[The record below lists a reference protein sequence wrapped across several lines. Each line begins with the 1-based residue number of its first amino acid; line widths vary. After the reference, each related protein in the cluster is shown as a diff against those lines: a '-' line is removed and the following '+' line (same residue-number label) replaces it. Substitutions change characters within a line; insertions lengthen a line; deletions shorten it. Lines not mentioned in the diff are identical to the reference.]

1 MSYYSQFCR
10 QPNPPRFEETV
21 KSPFFAK
28 HHDTGEPRQK
38 NAFFQAK
45 LSVNAPGDKYEK
57 EADSVATAVVNQP
70 MQKSMI
76 QQKEKKS
83 EKEKKKEIHKKE
95 DLSMDEKKKK
105 KIVSVQAK
113 QDGAGDA
120 ASPQVSSQIEN
131 SAGKGNQL
139 PQKTL
144 HEMNSSFG
152 TDFSGVKIHHDNE
165 ANTLNQE
172 LHAQAFTHGN
182 DIYFNKGKYNPE
194 NNEGKFLLAH
204 ELTHVIQQEGDN
216 FNKDPIQRQVIDR
229 NVVTNDAI
237 VTQLGLTRE
246 DIVNAITDADAD
258 AIVHAQA
265 AEDLLTE
272 QLAIAISGNTV
283 DPDAELSLNEELGLS
298 FNNPA
303 QHGLIR
309 QQISRFKRVRETLQS
324 GYLRYVALGI
334 GNVPLIGCQTGDCG
348 SNFAFSCLGNRLI
361 VLCQAFWDNPDQQSA
376 TVLHEPFHI
385 WFAMLR
391 HNDNALRRA
400 DASCFESFAL
410 RAAGRGAFA
419 SCVAHTAG

>member
-1 MSYYSQFCR
+1 MSYCSRFYP
-10 QPNPPRFEETV
+10 QPNPPRYEESS
-21 KSPFFAK
+21 KSPFFTK
-28 HHDTGEPRQK
+28 HHDTKEPRQ

-45 LSVNAPGDKYEK
+45 LSVNSPGDKYER
-57 EADSVATAVVNQP
+57 EADSIASAVLNQHA
-70 MQKSMI
+70 QKSMV
-76 QQKEKKS
+76 QQKASPS

-95 DLSMDEKKKK
+95 GPEDEEKKRK
-105 KIVSVQAK
+105 KIAPIQAK
-113 QDGAGDA
+113 QDASGPA
-120 ASPQVSSQIEN
+120 ASPQVSSRIEN
-131 SAGKGNQL
+131 AAGKGNPL

-144 HEMNSSFG
+144 SEMNSSFG

-165 ANTLNQE
+165 AHTLNNE
-172 LHAQAFTHGN
+172 LQAQAFTHGN

-194 NNEGKFLLAH
+194 NSAGKFLLAH
-204 ELTHVIQQEGDN
+204 ELTHVIQQQGEDFRKG
-216 FNKDPIQRQVIDR
+216 PIQRRVVEQ

-237 VTQLGLTRE
+237 LTQLGLTRE
-246 DIVNAITDADAD
+246 DIINAITDADAD
-258 AIVHAQA
+258 AIVLAQA

-272 QLAIAISGNTV
+272 QLANAINGNTV

-309 QQISRFKRVRETLQS
+309 QQISRFVRVRETLQS
-324 GYLRYVALGI
+324 GYLRYLALGI
-334 GNVPLIGCQTGDCG
+334 GNVPLVGCLAGDCG
-348 SNFAFSCLGNRLI
+348 PNFAFSCPGNRLI
-361 VLCQAFWDNPDQQSA
+361 VLCQSFWDNPDQQSA

-419 SCVAHTAG
+419 SCIGHTAG